1 MDRARHRRLA
11 WIAGLALLAW
21 GSSGILHTV
30 ITRVGPQLADVRP
43 PAPAM
48 DLAGARAFGA
58 VLTQAGVRETRAVRI
73 VATADGAHL
82 QVTESAEA
90 PRRYFDLRTGAER
103 PDYDRAQAIYLARH
117 YLGRADL
124 AVVSARLQQTF
135 DRDYVP
141 VNRLLPVW
149 RIDFADAAGTSV
161 WIYTET
167 GALALASDRTKRGL
181 QRVFELV
188 HTWSWMPPGLEWLR
202 VAVMFA
208 LVGCIAITAVLGL
221 RLRWRRRGGT
231 WSGRPGRAWHRRAA
245 LPLVVPLFALAGS
258 GLYHL
263 VHEAGAEADTNLTLA
278 PPVAVGAATY
288 PLFDVW
294 NEVTAGLA
302 VAGVS
307 LVALPD
313 GGLYYRLALA
323 PSCGRPEPAD
333 ATTLRDARFD
343 GVPLTGPAV
352 YLDARTGEPL
362 AEGDRAV
369 ALALARGFVPAQA
382 EGIETASLVTRFSPT
397 YDFRNKRLPVW
408 QVDVGAPL
416 EASYFI
422 DTATGVLAD
431 VRSRHGRREAL
442 VFSYLHKWNFLMPLG
457 RTVQNTVVVGV
468 VGLMVLLVAAL
479 GLRLRR
485 GPDRPHRAGDS
496 ARKPRGAADV
506 LPGIELE
513 SPVGGHRHEQAAGE
527 ARQ

>member
-1 MDRARHRRLA
+1 MSRGVHSNGPPGAADRARHRRLA

-30 ITRVGPQLADVRP
+30 ITRVGPPLVDVRP

-58 VLTQAGVRETRAVRI
+58 LLSEAGVREARAVRI
-73 VATADGAHL
+73 VATADGARL
-82 QVTESAEA
+82 QVTESAGL
-90 PRRYFDLRTGAER
+90 PRRYFDLRTGAEL

-124 AVVSARLQQTF
+124 AVGSARLQQTF

-149 RIDFADAAGTSV
+149 RIDFADEAGTRV

-167 GALALASDRTKRGL
+167 GALALASDRTKRAL
-181 QRVFELV
+181 QRVFEFV
-188 HTWSWMPPGLEWLR
+188 HTWHWMPSGLEWLR
-202 VAVMFA
+202 VAIMFA
-208 LVGCIAITAVLGL
+208 LVGCIAVTAVMGL
-221 RLRWRRRGGT
+221 RLRWRRRDAA
-231 WSGRPGRAWHRRAA
+231 WSRRPVRAWHRRAA
-245 LPLVVPLFALAGS
+245 LPLAVPVLALAAS

-278 PPVAVGAATY
+278 PPVAVGAASY
-288 PLFDVW
+288 PLFETW
-294 NEVTAGLA
+294 REVTAGLA
-302 VAGVS
+302 VTGVS

-323 PSCGRPEPAD
+323 PSDGQPEPA
-333 ATTLRDARFD
+333 AAATLRNARFD

-352 YLDARTGEPL
+352 YLDGRTGEPL
-362 AEGDRAV
+362 ADGDRAV
-369 ALALARGFVPAQA
+369 ALALARGFVPARADDIQ
-382 EGIETASLVTRFSPT
+382 TANLITRFSPT

-408 QVDVGAPL
+408 QVDFGAPL
-416 EASYFI
+416 HASYFI

-431 VRSRHGRREAL
+431 VRSRHDRREAL

-457 RTVQNTVVVGV
+457 RTVQNAVVVGL
-468 VGLMVLLVAAL
+468 VGLMILLVAAL

-485 GPDRPHRAGDS
+485 A
-496 ARKPRGAADV
+496 
-506 LPGIELE
+506 
-513 SPVGGHRHEQAAGE
+513 
-527 ARQ
+527 